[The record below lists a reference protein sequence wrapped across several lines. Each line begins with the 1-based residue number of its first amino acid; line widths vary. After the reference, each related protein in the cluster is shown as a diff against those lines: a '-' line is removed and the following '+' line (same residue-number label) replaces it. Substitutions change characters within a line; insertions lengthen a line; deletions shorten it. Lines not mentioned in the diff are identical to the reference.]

1 MSHMIELFTLLLEIL
16 PIALAAAISPTSFAL
31 IIVLL
36 SLSKRPKTSGTG
48 FLVGSFLVIF
58 VAALLGMIAAE
69 GVLLTRAEPGPLK
82 IWIDFFLGIIVLYY
96 GFKILLTKNAWFEEK
111 ELELPTNNKSATSE
125 FLSSLVL
132 AMGLF
137 ALNFIT
143 TALVFLGGSKIA
155 AAGLGWLGTIT
166 SLLVLMSITLSM
178 VALPVLIYF
187 VTPKKADKILSK
199 LNKWIKKNGHY
210 LTAILIIIIGLYFLY
225 NGLDGLNWI

>member
-1 MSHMIELFTLLLEIL
+1 MAELLTLLLEIV

-36 SLSKRPKTSGTG
+36 SISKRPKTSGTG
-48 FLVGSFLVIF
+48 FLVGSALVIF

-82 IWIDFFLGIIVLYY
+82 IWIDLFLGIIVIYY
-96 GFKILLTKNAWFEEK
+96 GFKILLTKNAWFEDK
-111 ELELPTNNKSATSE
+111 ELELPTNNKSSTSE

-155 AAGLGWLGTIT
+155 AAGLGWLGTII
-166 SLLVLMSITLSM
+166 SLFVLMAITLSM

-187 VTPKKADKILSK
+187 LVPKKADNILFK
-199 LNKWIKKNGHY
+199 LNQWIQKNGHY
-210 LTAILIIIIGLYFLY
+210 LTAILVLLLGFYFLL
-225 NGLDGLNWI
+225 NGLEGLNWI

>member
-1 MSHMIELFTLLLEIL
+1 MAELLTLLLEIV

-36 SLSKRPKTSGTG
+36 SISKRPKTSGTG
-48 FLVGSFLVIF
+48 FLVGSAMVIF

-82 IWIDFFLGIIVLYY
+82 IWIDLFLGIIVIYY
-96 GFKILLTKNAWFEEK
+96 GFKILLTKNACFEDK
-111 ELELPTNNKSATSE
+111 ELELPNNNKSATSE
-125 FLSSLVL
+125 FLSSLVF

-155 AAGLGWLGTIT
+155 AAGLGWLGTII
-166 SLLVLMSITLSM
+166 SLFVLMAITLSM

-187 VTPKKADKILSK
+187 LVPKKADNILFK
-199 LNKWIKKNGHY
+199 LNQWIKKNGHY
-210 LTAILIIIIGLYFLY
+210 LTAILILLLGFYFLL
-225 NGLDGLNWI
+225 NGLEELNWI

>member
-1 MSHMIELFTLLLEIL
+1 MIELFTLLLEIL

-48 FLVGSFLVIF
+48 FLVGSFLVIL

-69 GVLLTRAEPGPLK
+69 GVLTRAEPGPFK
-82 IWIDFFLGIIVLYY
+82 IWIDLFLGIIVLYY

-155 AAGLGWLGTIT
+155 AAGLGWLGTLI
-166 SLLVLMSITLSM
+166 SLLVLMAITLSM

-187 VTPKKADKILSK
+187 LTPKKADKILFK

-210 LTAILIIIIGLYFLY
+210 LTAILIIIIGFYFLY
-225 NGLDGLNWI
+225 NGLEGLNWI

>member
-1 MSHMIELFTLLLEIL
+1 MSELVTLLLEIV

-36 SLSKRPKTSGTG
+36 SISKRPKTSGTG
-48 FLVGSFLVIF
+48 FLVGSAMVIF

-82 IWIDFFLGIIVLYY
+82 IWIDLFLGIIVIYY
-96 GFKILLTKNAWFEEK
+96 GFKILLTKNAWFEDK
-111 ELELPTNNKSATSE
+111 ELELPTNNKSSTSE

-155 AAGLGWLGTIT
+155 AAGLGWLGTII
-166 SLLVLMSITLSM
+166 SLLVLMAITLSM

-187 VTPKKADKILSK
+187 LVPKKADNILFK
-199 LNKWIKKNGHY
+199 LNQWIKKNGHY
-210 LTAILIIIIGLYFLY
+210 LTAILVLLLGFYFLL
-225 NGLDGLNWI
+225 NGLEGLNWI

>member
-1 MSHMIELFTLLLEIL
+1 MAEIVTLLLEIV

-36 SLSKRPKTSGTG
+36 SLSKRPKTSGVG
-48 FLVGSFLVIF
+48 FLVGSSLVIL

-69 GVLLTRAEPGPLK
+69 SAFLLTRAEPGPLK
-82 IWIDFFLGIIVLYY
+82 VWIDLFLGIIVLYY
-96 GFKILLTKNAWFEEK
+96 GLKILLKRGAWFEEK
-111 ELELPTNNKSATSE
+111 ELELPINNKSTTSE

-155 AAGLGWLGTIT
+155 AAGLGWMGTML
-166 SLLVLMSITLSM
+166 SLFVLMAITLSM
-178 VALPVLIYF
+178 VGLPVLIYF
-187 VTPKKADKILSK
+187 ITPQKADKILFK

-210 LTAILIIIIGLYFLY
+210 LTAILVIIIGLYFFY
-225 NGLDGLNWI
+225 NGLDGLNWL

>member
-1 MSHMIELFTLLLEIL
+1 MSEIVNLLLEIV

-31 IIVLL
+31 LIVLL
-36 SLSKRPKTSGTG
+36 SLSKRPKTSGAG
-48 FLVGSFLVIF
+48 FLLGSTLIILI
-58 VAALLGMIAAE
+58 AALLGMVAAE
-69 GVLLTRAEPGPLK
+69 GFLLTRPEPGQLK
-82 IWIDFFLGIIVLYY
+82 SWIDLLLGILVLFY
-96 GFKILLTKNAWFEEK
+96 GFKILLNKNAWFEDK

-125 FLSSLVL
+125 FISSLFL

-137 ALNFIT
+137 VLNFIT

-155 AAGLGWLGTIT
+155 AAGLGWIGTII
-166 SLLVLMSITLSM
+166 SLLVLMAITLSM

-187 VTPKKADKILSK
+187 LTPQKADKILFK

-210 LTAILIIIIGLYFLY
+210 LTAILIIVIGVYFIF

>member
-1 MSHMIELFTLLLEIL
+1 MADIVTLLLEIVPL
-16 PIALAAAISPTSFAL
+16 ALVAAISPTSLAL
-31 IIVLL
+31 LVILL

-48 FLVGSFLVIF
+48 FLLGSSLIILL
-58 VAALLGMIAAE
+58 AALLGMLAAE
-69 GVLLTRAEPGPLK
+69 GAFLLSRADPDPLK
-82 IWIDFFLGIIVLYY
+82 AAINLLLGIILFFY
-96 GFKILLTKNAWFEEK
+96 GIKILLKKNEWFEEG

-125 FLSSLVL
+125 FLSSMFL

-155 AAGLGWLGTIT
+155 VAGLGWLGTII
-166 SLLVLMSITLSM
+166 SLLVLMAISLST

-187 VTPKKADKILSK
+187 LTPQKADKILSK

-210 LTAILIIIIGLYFLY
+210 LTAILVIIIGLYFIY
-225 NGLDGLNWI
+225 NGLIGLNWI